1 VRRTA
6 INSLA
11 LFLLLLSSGR
21 TLAQFEPRAVIERAL
36 QVHGGARMI
45 EKYKGVQMKGKG
57 AVYLPDEIQVG
68 VEGFSELPGKF
79 KSVMEMDVNGMK
91 LTIIQAVN
99 GDRVTIRQN
108 GVDVPLN
115 DKLKEELKEQVYAD
129 GVASL
134 IVLRERGYKLAPLGE
149 TKVNDRDA
157 LGIKISSRG
166 HRDVSLYFDKAS
178 GFLVKI
184 EDKALDVK
192 SMQEVLQEK
201 ILDNYKD
208 FGGIKRPTKV
218 VVRRDGKPFGEMEIT
233 DVKIFEKLED
243 ANFEP

>member
-6 INSLA
+6 VVSFTLS
-11 LFLLLLSSGR
+11 LLLLWSGT

-36 QVHGGARMI
+36 QVHGGARRI

-57 AVYLPDEIQVG
+57 TVYLPSEVPVA
-68 VEGFSELPGKF
+68 VEGSSELPGKF
-79 KSVMEMDVNGMK
+79 KSVMEMNVNGMK

-99 GDRVTIRQN
+99 GDRVTVRQN
-108 GVDVPLN
+108 GVDVPL
-115 DKLKEELKEQVYAD
+115 DDRLKEELKEQVYAD

-134 IVLRERGYKLAPLGE
+134 IVLRERGYRLSPLGE

-157 LGIKISSRG
+157 LAMKVASQG
-166 HRDVSLYFDKAS
+166 HRDVTLYFDKAS

-208 FGGIKRPTKV
+208 FGGIKRPTRV
-218 VVRRDGKPFGEMEIT
+218 VVHRDGKPFGEMEIT
-233 DVKIFEKLED
+233 DVKISEKLED